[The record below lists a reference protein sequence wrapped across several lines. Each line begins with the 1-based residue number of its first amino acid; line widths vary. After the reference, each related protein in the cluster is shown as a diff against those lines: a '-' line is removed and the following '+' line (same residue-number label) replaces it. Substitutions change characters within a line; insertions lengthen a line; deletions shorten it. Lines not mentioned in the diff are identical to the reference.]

1 MHSVRAASRSTESR
15 MPLARRELSCEVRSK
30 ATSEVTTARTTK
42 KIAAA
47 SVLPLT
53 GGLPAASEDATQ
65 TANSHLD
72 PVRQTRSQCL
82 RLAWKGAKK
91 VRKELQIRRRN
102 LVQKD
107 PIPRTE
113 TLALE
118 WEAALG
124 YLCTSRGIKG
134 ELRPWG
140 EEIPQLL
147 NF

>member
-91 VRKELQIRRRN
+91 GK
-102 LVQKD
+102 
-107 PIPRTE
+107 RTE
-113 TLALE
+113 
-118 WEAALG
+118 AAG
-124 YLCTSRGIKG
+124 REMREGSGG
-134 ELRPWG
+134 G
-140 EEIPQLL
+140 GG
-147 NF
+147 